1 MSPVRRPVNPV
12 HVLWV
17 ILVSA
22 GIFFAGCAACW
33 SLFVTLVPDSASP
46 TPEPISVSDDL
57 RLAYS
62 PEKQMLVEELVNQ
75 FNARGLVGSNGVPLR
90 IQLLQMDA
98 ESIVEAA
105 LAGSVQAVLP
115 DSSVWLDVLDRRY
128 AESQVRDESVSAPRT
143 LASEVTRWAVS
154 PVVIAMWEDTARQM
168 GWPDRAI
175 GWKDLLARAQDDPAF
190 RWSHPS
196 TSSASGL
203 LATLAQFYAGAGVT
217 RGLTAEQAQSE
228 AVISYVSAIQK
239 TVRFYGE
246 DEWAAIQRALNEGRS
261 FLDAFVV
268 QEQLVIYFNQQPRRP
283 GHLVAIYP
291 AEGTLWEDHP
301 LALIETDTLR
311 PIHRETFRAFRD
323 FLTSAPVQQRVLA
336 AGYRPADLSLPI
348 DGATSPIG
356 SANGADPN
364 QPQTTLQMPSP
375 AVVEIVRDVWW
386 LTKRH
391 TNVYLVVD
399 TSGSMYGSKMER
411 VREALAAFIDQIEGD
426 RERVGLIAFASS
438 VYHVDELDMLR
449 NNRARLLSTIGG
461 LQADGDTALLDAVAE
476 AYNRLQNLGD
486 RERINALVV
495 MTDGKENNSWI
506 RLSQLEQLIQ
516 RGNSTGVPI
525 VIFCIAYGSDADMQT
540 LQRIAEA
547 SGGQVR
553 VGDLENIRGLYKTL
567 STYF

>member
-1 MSPVRRPVNPV
+1 MSPVRRPVNAV
-12 HVLWV
+12 HMLLL
-17 ILVSA
+17 ILVGA

-33 SLFVTLVPDSASP
+33 SFFVTLAPVSTSVV
-46 TPEPISVSDDL
+46 PEPVAVSDDL

-62 PEKQMLVEELVNQ
+62 PEKQVLVEELVTQ
-75 FNARGLVGSNGVPLR
+75 FNAGGLTAGDGTPLR
-90 IQLLQMDA
+90 VQLVQMDA
-98 ESIVEAA
+98 ESIVDAA
-105 LAGSVQAVLP
+105 LAGDVQAVLP

-128 AESQVRDESVSAPRT
+128 AERTVADQSVSAPKS
-143 LASEVTRWAVS
+143 LASDVTRWAVS
-154 PVVIAMWEDTARQM
+154 PVVIAMWEDTAREM
-168 GWPDRAI
+168 GWPDKPI

-196 TSSASGL
+196 TGSASGL

-217 RGLTAEQAQSE
+217 RGLTADQAQSE
-228 AVISYVSAIQK
+228 AVINYVSAIQK

-246 DEWAAIQRALNEGRS
+246 GEWAVIQRVLGEGRS

-283 GHLVAIYP
+283 GQLVAIYP

-301 LALIETDTLR
+301 LALIETASLR
-311 PIHRETFRAFRD
+311 PTHRATYRALRD
-323 FLTSAPVQQRVLA
+323 YLTSAPVQRRVLA
-336 AGYRPADLSLPI
+336 AGYRPADLSIPI
-348 DGATSPIG
+348 DDPDSPIG
-356 SANGADPN
+356 PANGVDPN
-364 QPQTTLQMPSP
+364 EPQTTLQMPAP
-375 AVVEIVRDVWW
+375 PVVEIVRDVWW

-399 TSGSMYGSKMER
+399 TSGSMYGSKMAR
-411 VREALAAFIDQIEGD
+411 VVEALAAFVDQIQGD
-426 RERVGLIAFASS
+426 REQVGLIAFASS

-449 NNRARLLSTIGG
+449 TNRARLLATIGG

-476 AYNRLQNLGD
+476 GYNRLQNLGD

-495 MTDGKENNSWI
+495 MTDGKENNSWTT
-506 RLSQLEQLIQ
+506 LSQLEQLIR
-516 RGNSTGVPI
+516 RGNSGGVPV
-525 VIFCIAYGSDADMQT
+525 VIFCIAYGSDADMTT